1 MKRRSRLRILGALV
15 GTAAAVA
22 AAPAAAQLRPLEPLD
37 WRILGVDGQ
46 SLVVGG
52 GVYTGQRASLAGS
65 EGRLIELGT
74 FRATWSLGRV
84 ALELAGTALWLFD
97 ERWTYAPPDAD
108 VVPAEGTRRRDHG
121 DYRVSTMVTLAEPGP
136 GQTIALRF
144 GVRLPTT
151 DNLQGLDRDR
161 MDFFS
166 LLAGRVA
173 RGPLAVGG
181 EVGLGIN
188 GTRDPHNEQ
197 VDPLLFALSARYGTS
212 RARVV
217 AELAG
222 QHDTRAGSDR
232 RGNEDLGEGRVGV
245 EFGDRRWV
253 SVTAVR
259 GWTPSSPSFGVMV
272 RFGTHF

>member
-1 MKRRSRLRILGALV
+1 MIGAL
-15 GTAAAVA
+15 AVA
-22 AAPAAAQLRPLEPLD
+22 ATTVAAPPVTAQLRPLEPLD
-37 WRILGVDGQ
+37 WSILGVDGR

-52 GVYTGQRASLAGS
+52 GMYSGQRAALAGS
-65 EGRLIELGT
+65 EGRLLELGT

-84 ALELAGTALWLFD
+84 ALEFGGTALRLFD
-97 ERWTYAPPDAD
+97 ERSTYAAPSAD
-108 VVPAEGTRRRDHG
+108 VVPADGDRRKDHG
-121 DYRVSTMVTLAEPGP
+121 DYQVSTVVRLAEPNP
-136 GQTIALRF
+136 GRTLALRF

-161 MDFFS
+161 TDFFS
-166 LLAGRVA
+166 LLAARVT
-173 RGPLAVGG
+173 RGALSVGG

-188 GTRDPHNEQ
+188 GTLDPDNEQ
-197 VDPLLFALSARYGTS
+197 VDPLLFALSGRYGTGP
-212 RARVV
+212 ARILV
-217 AELAG
+217 ELAG

-232 RGNEDLGEGRVGV
+232 RGNEDLGEGRVGLEV
-245 EFGDRRWV
+245 GNRRWV